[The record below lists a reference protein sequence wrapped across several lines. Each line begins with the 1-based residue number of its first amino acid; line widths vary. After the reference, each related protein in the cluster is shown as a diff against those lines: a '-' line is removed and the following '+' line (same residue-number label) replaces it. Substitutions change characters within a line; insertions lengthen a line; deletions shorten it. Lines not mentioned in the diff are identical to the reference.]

1 MSIVAAYVVPHPPL
15 IVPAVGHGQERAIQA
30 TVDAYEEVARRI
42 AAHAPDTI
50 VVVSPHAPLYYDCFH
65 ISTGDAAHGD
75 MGRFDAWEAAMNVPY
90 DPSFAAAVSACA
102 RARGV
107 PICGSGMRDG
117 ELDHATFVPL
127 HFVNERYAGY
137 RLVRVGLSGLTPAD
151 HREVGRCVAEAAC
164 DLDRTCVLV
173 ASGDLSH
180 KLKEDGP
187 YGFAPEGPVF
197 DRTVTGLF
205 DEGDLEGLFS
215 IDAAFREAA
224 AECGLGSFQIMAGA
238 LDGVPAT
245 HELLSYEG
253 PFGVG
258 YAVAAFEVQGPKG
271 DGAVAA
277 GVDAEAD
284 ARGAEDAAAAEQ
296 DGADPFVALARAAV
310 EGFVRTGRPLA
321 RPDGLPPELA
331 DARAGVFVSL
341 HEGGDLR
348 GCIGTIEPVTG
359 SIADEIIRNGVA
371 AASEDPRFPPVGAGE
386 LDALSYSV
394 DVLFPPEPVDSE
406 AALNPARYGVIVTLG
421 RRRGL
426 LLPNLE
432 GVDTATQQV
441 AIARAKAGIAPD
453 EGGVRL
459 ERFEVVRHDRGGEA
473 RRG

>member
-65 ISTGDAAHGD
+65 VSTGDAAHGD
-75 MGRFDAWEAAMNVPY
+75 MGRFDAWEAAMNVPC
-90 DPSFAAAVSACA
+90 DPSFSAAVSACA

-151 HREVGRCVAEAAC
+151 HREVGRCIAEAAC

-197 DRTVTGLF
+197 DRTVTGLL

-215 IDAAFREAA
+215 IDAAFRDAA

-258 YAVAAFEVQGPKG
+258 YAVAAF
-271 DGAVAA
+271 
-277 GVDAEAD
+277 
-284 ARGAEDAAAAEQ
+284 
-296 DGADPFVALARAAV
+296 
-310 EGFVRTGRPLA
+310 
-321 RPDGLPPELA
+321 
-331 DARAGVFVSL
+331 
-341 HEGGDLR
+341 
-348 GCIGTIEPVTG
+348 
-359 SIADEIIRNGVA
+359 
-371 AASEDPRFPPVGAGE
+371 
-386 LDALSYSV
+386 
-394 DVLFPPEPVDSE
+394 
-406 AALNPARYGVIVTLG
+406 
-421 RRRGL
+421 
-426 LLPNLE
+426 
-432 GVDTATQQV
+432 
-441 AIARAKAGIAPD
+441 
-453 EGGVRL
+453 
-459 ERFEVVRHDRGGEA
+459 
-473 RRG
+473 

>member
-65 ISTGDAAHGD
+65 VSTGDAAHGD
-75 MGRFDAWEAAMNVPY
+75 MGRFDAWEAAMNVPC
-90 DPSFAAAVSACA
+90 DPSFSAAVSACA

-151 HREVGRCVAEAAC
+151 HREVGRCIAEAAC

-197 DRTVTGLF
+197 DRTVTGLL

-215 IDAAFREAA
+215 IDAAFRDAA

-258 YAVAAFEVQGPKG
+258 YAVAAFEVQGPTG

-284 ARGAEDAAAAEQ
+284 ARGTEDEAAAEQ

-331 DARAGVFVSL
+331 DVRAGVFVSL

-359 SIADEIIRNGVA
+359 SIADEIIRNGTA

-406 AALNPARYGVIVTLG
+406 AALNPALYGVIVTLG

-453 EGGVRL
+453 ERGVRL
-459 ERFEVVRHDRGGEA
+459 ERFQVVRHDRGGEA
-473 RRG
+473 RHG

>member
-42 AAHAPDTI
+42 AAHEPDTI

-238 LDGVPAT
+238 LDGVDFAARPALGRRLAIVIGN
-245 HELLSYEG
+245 EAR
-253 PFGVG
+253 GVSPEALALADVKLRLPMRG
-258 YAVAAFEVQGPKG
+258 GAESLNA
-271 DGAVAA
+271 AVAA
-277 GVDAEAD
+277 GILMY
-284 ARGAEDAAAAEQ
+284 
-296 DGADPFVALARAAV
+296 ALTV
-310 EGFVRTGRPLA
+310 LEEG
-321 RPDGLPPELA
+321 
-331 DARAGVFVSL
+331 
-341 HEGGDLR
+341 
-348 GCIGTIEPVTG
+348 
-359 SIADEIIRNGVA
+359 
-371 AASEDPRFPPVGAGE
+371 
-386 LDALSYSV
+386 
-394 DVLFPPEPVDSE
+394 
-406 AALNPARYGVIVTLG
+406 
-421 RRRGL
+421 
-426 LLPNLE
+426 
-432 GVDTATQQV
+432 
-441 AIARAKAGIAPD
+441 K
-453 EGGVRL
+453 
-459 ERFEVVRHDRGGEA
+459 
-473 RRG
+473 

>member
-238 LDGVPAT
+238 LDGVPLIAIGV
-245 HELLSYEG
+245 SYFLVRILG
-253 PFGVG
+253 K
-258 YAVAAFEVQGPKG
+258 YA
-271 DGAVAA
+271 GAWLGCLV
-277 GVDAEAD
+277 
-284 ARGAEDAAAAEQ
+284 
-296 DGADPFVALARAAV
+296 
-310 EGFVRTGRPLA
+310 TGRPKELRRYLGLA
-321 RPDGLPPELA
+321 LIPQ
-331 DARAGVFVSL
+331 AGVAIGL
-341 HEGGDLR
+341 AALGARTLGGTMGSDLQTIILASSVLYELMGP
-348 GCIGTIEPVTG
+348 GC
-359 SIADEIIRNGVA
+359 AK
-371 AASEDPRFPPVGAGE
+371 
-386 LDALSYSV
+386 LALYLSKSYSTKLE
-394 DVLFPPEPVDSE
+394 DVAVVPEVNERGERKSDAQLLIERVQKIRQELPKREPDMSEEE
-406 AALNPARYGVIVTLG
+406 AAFLEAAEEQLAPTQAQRRYFYL
-421 RRRGL
+421 RR
-426 LLPNLE
+426 
-432 GVDTATQQV
+432 
-441 AIARAKAGIAPD
+441 K
-453 EGGVRL
+453 
-459 ERFEVVRHDRGGEA
+459 
-473 RRG
+473 

>member
-1 MSIVAAYVVPHPPL
+1 MSIAAAYVVPHPPL
-15 IVPAVGHGQERAIQA
+15 IVPAVGHGEERAIQR

-75 MGRFDAWEAAMNVPY
+75 MGQFGAWDAAMNVPY

-137 RLVRVGLSGLTPAD
+137 RLVRVGLAGLPPAD
-151 HREVGRCVAEAAC
+151 HREIGRCIAEAAR
-164 DLDRTCVLV
+164 DLDRSCVLV

-180 KLKEDGP
+180 KLKESGP

-197 DRTVTGLF
+197 DRDVTDLL
-205 DEGDLEGLFS
+205 DAGDLEGLF
-215 IDAAFREAA
+215 AFDEAFLEAA
-224 AECGLGSFQIMAGA
+224 AECGLRSFQIMAGA
-238 LDGVPAT
+238 LDGLACT

-258 YAVAAFEVQGPKG
+258 YAVAAFEVKGADG

-277 GVDAEAD
+277 AV
-284 ARGAEDAAAAEQ
+284 DAAADKRDAADEAA
-296 DGADPFVALARAAV
+296 GEGGVDPFVALARASV
-310 EGFVRTGRPLA
+310 EGFVSTGRPIA
-321 RPDGLPPELA
+321 RPEGLPPELA

-359 SIADEIIRNGVA
+359 SVADEIIRNGVA
-371 AASEDPRFPPVGAGE
+371 AASEDPRFPPVGEEE

-406 AALNPARYGVIVTLG
+406 AQLDPARYGVIVEKG
-421 RRRGL
+421 WRRGL

-432 GVDTATQQV
+432 GVDTVAEQV
-441 AIARAKAGIAPD
+441 SIARAKAGIAPD
-453 EGGVRL
+453 EEGVRL
-459 ERFEVVRHDRGGEA
+459 QRFEVVRHDRGGGA